1 MTMTDW
7 ATRKIAIDVIYTM
20 AAILKNALS
29 PFKKDIL
36 EVLSH
41 ARVDKIKHVREATL
55 EAISAVKE
63 IPDDEDDT
71 SINILSKNTTKR
83 ERSP

>member
-63 IPDDEDDT
+63 IPDDEDNT

>member
-1 MTMTDW
+1 MTDW

-63 IPDDEDDT
+63 IPDDEDNT